1 MQEEK
6 EKDTSWCEEEL
17 GRVNLG
23 DKRLNT
29 RLVEVAKRLAAQPTA
44 SINQACEDWADAK
57 AAYRLFD
64 NIKTQMEKILSPH
77 QERTQDRMR
86 SYSLVL
92 GIQDTSMLDYS
103 QHLRKKGKGP
113 IGTKKQDLSG
123 FVMHTTLVVTPEGL
137 PLGMLA
143 NEIWVRSNEDDGLSK
158 VERQKRP
165 IEEKESYKWLKALRE
180 TVKLTPEGVQMVSV
194 CDREADIYEFFM
206 EAESLETGILVRA
219 TQNRVLQDKKTRKLW
234 DSVTGSA
241 IAGHLKVQVPAKEGQ
256 PAREAI
262 VTVRFRSVRLKPPWR
277 PKSPDKAPL
286 APITLQAILVL
297 EIDPPSGVKP
307 LEWLLLSN
315 QPVHSFDDAVEHI
328 RWYRR
333 RWQIEVYFKVL
344 KSGCK
349 VEDCRL
355 ETADRLLRFLTLCCI
370 IAWRLYWLTHINR
383 ILPDE
388 PCTTALAEHEWRAL
402 YAAINRT
409 TRPSDHVP
417 TVRQAVRWIAQLGG
431 FLGRKSDGDP
441 GPTTIWRGWQR
452 LNDISATWLLFHPDS
467 RQKTCG

>member
-1 MQEEK
+1 
-6 EKDTSWCEEEL
+6 
-17 GRVNLG
+17 
-23 DKRLNT
+23 
-29 RLVEVAKRLAAQPTA
+29 
-44 SINQACEDWADAK
+44 
-57 AAYRLFD
+57 
-64 NIKTQMEKILSPH
+64 
-77 QERTQDRMR
+77 MR
-86 SYSLVL
+86 GHSLVL
-92 GIQDTSMLDYS
+92 GVQDTTILNYS
-103 QHLRKKGKGP
+103 QHAKKKGKGP

-123 FVMHTTLVVTPEGL
+123 FVMHTTLALTAEGL
-137 PLGMLA
+137 PLGVLA
-143 NEIWVRSNEDDGLSK
+143 NEIWVRPDEDDGLSK
-158 VERQKRP
+158 AERQKRP

-180 TVKLTPEGVQMVSV
+180 TVELTPAGVQLVSV
-194 CDREADIYEFFM
+194 CDREADIYEFFV
-206 EAESLETGILVRA
+206 EADNLETGMLVRA
-219 TQNRVLQDKKTRKLW
+219 AQNRSLQDKQARKLEE
-234 DSVTGSA
+234 SVTRAA
-241 IAGHLKVQVPAKEGQ
+241 IAGYLKVQVPAKEGQ

-262 VTVRFRSVRLKPPWR
+262 VTVRFRAVTLKPPWR

-286 APITLQAILVL
+286 APMTLRAILVQ
-297 EIDPPSGVKP
+297 EVEPPPGVTP

-315 QPVHSFDDAVEHI
+315 QPVHSFDDALEHI
-328 RWYRR
+328 RWYRC

-355 ETADRLLRFLTLCCI
+355 ATADRLLRFLTLCCI

-388 PCTTALAEHEWRAL
+388 PCTTALTEHEWRAL

-409 TRPSDHVP
+409 TRPSDQVP
-417 TVRQAVRWIAQLGG
+417 TVRQAIRWIAQLGG
-431 FLGRKSDGDP
+431 FLGRKSEGDP